1 MKVVENNI
9 IPFPG
14 FLGIN
19 LFGVLFVRKN
29 SWAKKSEEKKAIT
42 YNHESI
48 HTAQMKELLYVFFY
62 IIYFFEWF
70 GRLFVNGSEAY
81 DNISFEKEAYAHQA
95 DANYLATRK
104 HFAQWRKQK
113 TEE

>member
-29 SWAKKSEEKKAIT
+29 LWQKKSEEKRKVT
-42 YNHESI
+42 FNHESI
-48 HTAQMKELLYVFFY
+48 HTAQMKELGYLFFY
-62 IIYFFEWF
+62 IIYFLEWI

-81 DNISFEKEAYAHQA
+81 DNISFEKEAYAKQS
-95 DANYLATRK
+95 DDDYLKNRK

-113 TEE
+113 TEA